1 MRLYN
6 AANLTKYDDSCHADI
21 KMRAHPQK
29 IRRKVSVHAPNVRKW
44 GHD

>member
-6 AANLTKYDDSCHADI
+6 AANLTKYDDSCHADT

-29 IRRKVSVHAPNVRKW
+29 FRRKSERPCIEREKMGA
-44 GHD
+44 